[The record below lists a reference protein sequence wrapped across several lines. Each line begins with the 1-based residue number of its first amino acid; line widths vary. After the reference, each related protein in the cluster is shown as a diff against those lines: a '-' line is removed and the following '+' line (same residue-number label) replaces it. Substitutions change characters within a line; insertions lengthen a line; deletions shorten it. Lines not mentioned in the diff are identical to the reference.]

1 MRSVGTDRGMLGPLH
16 VVITGASS
24 GLGAAIAV
32 AYARRGARVALFARR
47 RDALEAVAARCVA
60 AGAADAVV
68 LVGDVTRRDDIAR
81 GFVHLAGIWG
91 RLDRAVLNAG
101 IALSDAT
108 ARSFAECC
116 TSEAQTAAAFD
127 AGTAESV
134 MRTNYLGVVFF
145 LEPVLAW
152 MRAGGGGRIAVTG
165 SMAADGL
172 LERSG
177 PYMASKTAL
186 RALVRGLRAD
196 ACAFDIKLTMLEPGF
211 VQTEMTDGVR
221 YRMPFLVTAP
231 HAAEAFVNGIEAG
244 RESVRVPWQMS
255 VFNRI
260 ARWVPATLRA
270 TAASWLR

>member
-1 MRSVGTDRGMLGPLH
+1 MRSVGTGRGMLGPLH

-24 GLGAAIAV
+24 GLGAAIAE

-68 LVGDVTRRDDIAR
+68 LVGDVTKRDDIAR
-81 GFVHLAGIWG
+81 AFVHLAGNWG

-101 IALSDAT
+101 IALSDDA

-127 AGTAESV
+127 AATAESV

-152 MRAGGGGRIAVTG
+152 MRTGGGGRIAVTG

-186 RALVRGLRAD
+186 RALVGGLRAD

-211 VQTEMTDGVR
+211 VQTEMTDGAR
-221 YRMPFLVTAP
+221 YRMPFLVSAE
-231 HAAEAFVNGIEAG
+231 HAAEAFVQGIEAG

-255 VFNRI
+255 LFNRI
-260 ARWVPATLRA
+260 ARCVPARLRA
-270 TAASWLR
+270 GAARWLR